1 MSSATSLT
9 QVANFRWHRH
19 QLDRA
24 VVGDAD
30 HSDCSILDLGIQN
43 TGPDGAA
50 WALRIR
56 GVRVDATELALAWTL
71 RGAPTI
77 TVGAT
82 CLPSPPPR
90 RRSAKP
96 MQPNAFTTRIGP

>member
-77 TVGAT
+77 TVGVT
-82 CLPSPPPR
+82 CLPSPSPR